1 MQYATPQLV
10 VLGTAAALVLGGE
23 PIGKLDNG
31 SSETSKPIAG
41 VALGLDD

>member
-10 VLGTAAALVLGGE
+10 VLGTAQALVLGGE
-23 PIGKLDNG
+23 PDGVLDNG
-31 SSETSKPIAG
+31 SSFTSRPIAG

>member
-1 MQYATPQLV
+1 MKYSTPELV

-23 PIGKLDNG
+23 LGVDDHIRPDF
-31 SSETSKPIAG
+31 EQATHG